1 MDAGANCNG
10 HFKAA
15 TKEDLMRDVADHFKK
30 KHAVGD
36 PTETIMNLVAKLAK

>member
-15 TKEDLMRDVADHFKK
+15 TKDELLRQVSDHFKQ
-30 KHAVGD
+30 KHGVAD
-36 PTETIMNLVAKLAK
+36 PTQTIMNLVAKLAK